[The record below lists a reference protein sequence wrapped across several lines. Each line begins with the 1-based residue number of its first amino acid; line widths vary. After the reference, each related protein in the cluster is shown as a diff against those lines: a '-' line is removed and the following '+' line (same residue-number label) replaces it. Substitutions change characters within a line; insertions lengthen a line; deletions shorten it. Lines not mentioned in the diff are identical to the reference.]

1 MEFSPPEIT
10 AGAIIAKL
18 NTVASAVDRMPLA
31 GAPLLSAMDY
41 DKTEMAKTYRT
52 GRSLEPEVL
61 QQWMDVV
68 AAHVEGKDVQ
78 AILDVGCGTG
88 RFSEALADEFN
99 ANVVG
104 IDPSRT
110 MLDEA
115 QRHCTHSRVF
125 YARGSAEFIPLK
137 TSSVDVVFISMAF
150 HHFTDPPAVA
160 EECRRVL
167 RPEGRV
173 CLRTGSWEKIPA
185 YPYVPYFPGT
195 AALIEKR
202 LPSIRFQREVFE
214 AASFDVLFEGEVW
227 QQIAPDF
234 PTYADKIALRA
245 DSILVSLEDKE
256 FDAGMAMLR
265 AEKAPGP
272 IVEPI
277 DFLVFGK
284 HP

>member
-1 MEFSPPEIT
+1 
-10 AGAIIAKL
+10 
-18 NTVASAVDRMPLA
+18 MPLA
-31 GAPLLSAMDY
+31 GRLFFSAMDY
-41 DKTEMAKTYRT
+41 DKTEMAKTYRK
-52 GRSLEPEVL
+52 GRSLDPEVL

-68 AAHVEGKDVQ
+68 AANVERRNAQ
-78 AILDVGCGTG
+78 TILDLGCGTG
-88 RFSEALADEFN
+88 RFSEALAEQFD

-104 IDPSRT
+104 VDPSRT

-115 QRHCTHSRVF
+115 QSHRTHSRVF

-137 TSSVDVVFISMAF
+137 TNSVDVVFMSMAF

-173 CLRTGSWEKIPA
+173 CLRTGSREKIPA

-195 AALIEKR
+195 VTLIEQR
-202 LPSIRFQREVFE
+202 LPSIGSQREVFE
-214 AASFDVLFEGEVW
+214 AASFKVLFEGEVW
-227 QQIAPDF
+227 QEIAPDF
-234 PTYADKIALRA
+234 PTYAEKIALRA
-245 DSILVSLEDKE
+245 DSILVSLEDRE
-256 FDAGMAMLR
+256 FDAGVAMLR
-265 AEKAPGP
+265 AEKTPGP

-284 HP
+284 R

>member
-1 MEFSPPEIT
+1 MSEFPP
-10 AGAIIAKL
+10 
-18 NTVASAVDRMPLA
+18 
-31 GAPLLSAMDY
+31 
-41 DKTEMAKTYRT
+41 
-52 GRSLEPEVL
+52 
-61 QQWMDVV
+61 
-68 AAHVEGKDVQ
+68 
-78 AILDVGCGTG
+78 
-88 RFSEALADEFN
+88 
-99 ANVVG
+99 G
-104 IDPSRT
+104 IDPASRS
-110 MLDEA
+110 LN
-115 QRHCTHSRVF
+115 RRN
-125 YARGSAEFIPLK
+125 PLRF
-137 TSSVDVVFISMAF
+137 TIHFAAPLSV
-150 HHFTDPPAVA
+150 PRAV
-160 EECRRVL
+160 CVDLSLL

-277 DFLVFGK
+277 DFVVFAK
-284 HP
+284 